1 MSQDPGSSAF
11 LPHPLRRVGI
21 RLCSG
26 VPNSMWQRFMVSVSF
41 GNGEIA
47 LTTSLSGTFVRR
59 MGY

>member
-11 LPHPLRRVGI
+11 LPHLLRHVGI

-26 VPNSMWQRFMVSVSF
+26 VPNSMWQRFTVSVSC
-41 GNGEIA
+41 NGKIV
-47 LTTSLSGTFVRR
+47 LTTSLSGPFVRR